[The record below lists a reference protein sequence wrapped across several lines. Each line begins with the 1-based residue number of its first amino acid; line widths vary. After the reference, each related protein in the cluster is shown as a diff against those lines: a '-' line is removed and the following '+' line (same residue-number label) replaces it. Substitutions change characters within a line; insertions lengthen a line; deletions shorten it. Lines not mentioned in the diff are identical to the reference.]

1 MQGVRAMLVDKDMNP
16 QVSNE
21 DAKRRGLFALM
32 NAACTQIDAS
42 NMGGWKEQ
50 CLVYSHL

>member
-32 NAACTQIDAS
+32 NTACTQIAAS

-50 CLVYSHL
+50 YLIYSHL